1 MSTKVNLTNREYL
14 QLYKGLDS
22 VKEIKGAR
30 FAVLVGRNIKELKNV
45 LEPLESAAA
54 PTVEFQQLSVQMQ
67 ELINNEDQKAIEALE
82 EESKELIDAR
92 KKQLEGI
99 EEILDETNEV
109 HVHMLREDQLPE
121 GITGEQVSNI
131 LQILT

>member
-30 FAVLVGRNIKELKNV
+30 FAVLVGRNIKELKTV
-45 LEPLESAAA
+45 LEPIELAAA

-67 ELINNEDQKAIEALE
+67 ELITNEDQKAIETLE

>member
-30 FAVLVGRNIKELKNV
+30 FAVLVGRNIKELKTV
-45 LEPLESAAA
+45 LEPIELAAA

-67 ELINNEDQKAIEALE
+67 ELITNEDQKAIETLE
-82 EESKELIDAR
+82 EESKELIDDR

-99 EEILDETNEV
+99 EEILNETNEV

>member
-82 EESKELIDAR
+82 E
-92 KKQLEGI
+92 
-99 EEILDETNEV
+99 TNEV

>member
-45 LEPLESAAA
+45 LEPLVKS
-54 PTVEFQQLSVQMQ
+54 
-67 ELINNEDQKAIEALE
+67 
-82 EESKELIDAR
+82 
-92 KKQLEGI
+92 
-99 EEILDETNEV
+99 
-109 HVHMLREDQLPE
+109 
-121 GITGEQVSNI
+121 
-131 LQILT
+131 

>member
-30 FAVLVGRNIKELKNV
+30 FAVLVGRNIKELKTV
-45 LEPLESAAA
+45 LEPIELAAA

-67 ELINNEDQKAIEALE
+67 ELITNEDQKAIEALE

-99 EEILDETNEV
+99 EEILNETNEV

>member
-30 FAVLVGRNIKELKNV
+30 FAVLVGRNIKELKTV
-45 LEPLESAAA
+45 LEPIELAAA

-67 ELINNEDQKAIEALE
+67 ELITNEDQKAIETLE

-99 EEILDETNEV
+99 EEILNETNEV